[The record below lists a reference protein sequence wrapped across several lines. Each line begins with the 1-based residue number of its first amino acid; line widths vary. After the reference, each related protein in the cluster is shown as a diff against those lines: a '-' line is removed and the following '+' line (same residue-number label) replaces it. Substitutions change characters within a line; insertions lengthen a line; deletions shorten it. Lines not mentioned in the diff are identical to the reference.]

1 MRHQAIPQSGMES
14 MAADHGK
21 TPLRWRRLLLLF
33 RDDKFEPPVT
43 VAFPFWA
50 EFNQPPFSW

>member
-1 MRHQAIPQSGMES
+1 MES